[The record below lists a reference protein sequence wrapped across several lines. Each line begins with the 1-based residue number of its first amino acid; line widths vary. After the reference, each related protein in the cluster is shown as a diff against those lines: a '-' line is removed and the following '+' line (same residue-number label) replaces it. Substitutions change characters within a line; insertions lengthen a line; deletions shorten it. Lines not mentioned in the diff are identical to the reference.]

1 MNMNSDI
8 RGRIL
13 YDFIKYVIRILH
25 SFVIQYIQGQD
36 INLDI

>member
-1 MNMNSDI
+1 MNSDI
-8 RGRIL
+8 GGRML
-13 YDFIKYVIRILH
+13 YDFIKYVILH